1 MPANPLEAIGVS
13 DHELLDEINRAR
25 DLALTHGALS
35 IKQKLLI
42 ALALDASHGAE
53 AGVQS
58 LAKQALQQGATKAE
72 IMETLRVVNYIS
84 GAGPMYT
91 AAAALQGIW

>member
-1 MPANPLEAIGVS
+1 MPAKPLDIIGVN
-13 DHELLDEINRAR
+13 DHELLDEIHRAR
-25 DLALTHGALS
+25 DLAMAQGTLS
-35 IKQKLLI
+35 TKEKLLI

-72 IMETLRVVNYIS
+72 IMETLRVVNWIS